1 MSTAE
6 EIKKVVK
13 EKYGAIAAQLSDAS
27 SRESA
32 SCCGPADCGC
42 GAEVTGPRGG
52 DHVTASLGGGATASG
67 ALGCGATAGGLG
79 CGDPT
84 AIAELRRG

>member
-52 DHVTASLGGGATASG
+52 D
-67 ALGCGATAGGLG
+67 
-79 CGDPT
+79 PT